1 MSHQAIP
8 DGFTSERNPIGWQQ
22 AAPCP
27 AALYDAGGVQVGRH
41 LYVVLGYQQISEVN
55 ERMFVL
61 DLALGKWLG
70 SITPRLRIGH
80 SHTGVCS
87 DGSHFMYIAS
97 GQYGPHCCPA
107 IPDCVSFDTR
117 SGQWRQLPPLPEARY
132 AGAMHLLAGRL
143 HYAGGARPD
152 RSTPASDH
160 WSIGVSNGAAT
171 ETQWRPEPPVPVAGM
186 HRGTTSVNGS
196 LYLFGGQQGDFTPL
210 PGDASHRCTGNVRE
224 SYLTECFRF
233 DPAEG
238 RWARLADMLIPASHN
253 DFSTVWDGEEV
264 HLLGGQVFKHP
275 KTFRLRLTN
284 AIQSYNPGEDRW
296 RISGRLPYRLKIPV
310 SAIHAGILTI
320 TTGQRDQSP
329 ADDSPGEITSATWRA
344 PLAMLKEERAAPMP
358 ASPYAGLA
366 GKEVVLISH
375 ELTLTGAPLL
385 LIETARQ
392 LQQAG
397 AIVRM
402 FSLADDQRSM
412 DPAEVAHVPVLPVE
426 TSIHW
431 AARAELVI
439 ANTAVA
445 GNWVSQFLQVLPGAG
460 SKLLWWIHENDTRLY
475 GKFMECAPLV
485 NRMVFGSP
493 SAQRQWE
500 EDGFALP
507 QRRSVV
513 LLGNDTE
520 VLNAAAADRA
530 LVMLPSG
537 LAMLTRSEMRTTLG
551 VSPEEFLLVCI
562 GAVAPHKGQVELVRT
577 VGRLLDRNPNLPLR
591 LLLVGFSDWKQCRSL
606 LASLSPSERRAVK
619 GGRLMLTQRRHIFA
633 FFKAADASVINTQ
646 GNGEVFGRVSI
657 EAMAFGLPVLGT
669 NAGGT
674 TDIVVPEETGLLHPV
689 GQAGQEILSANIL
702 RLLRDRTLAKRM
714 GEAGSERAR
723 RHFSPEQFHR
733 TFASALMLDQAIAPV

>member
-1 MSHQAIP
+1 M
-8 DGFTSERNPIGWQQ
+8 ERNLIGWQQ

-27 AALYDAGGVQVGRH
+27 AALYDAGGVQIGRH
-41 LYVVLGYQQISEVN
+41 LYVVLGYRQISEVN
-55 ERMFVL
+55 ERIFVL
-61 DLALGKWLG
+61 DLAQGKWLG

-87 DGSHFMYIAS
+87 DGSRFMYIAS

-107 IPDCVSFDTR
+107 IPDCVSFDAR
-117 SGQWRQLPPLPEARY
+117 SGQWRQLPPLPEPRY

-160 WSIGVSNGAAT
+160 WSIAVCDGAAL
-171 ETQWRPEPPVPVAGM
+171 ETQWRREPPVPVAGM
-186 HRGTTSVNGS
+186 HRGSTSINGS
-196 LYLFGGQQGDFTPL
+196 LFLFGGQQGDFRAL
-210 PGDASHRCTGNVRE
+210 PGDASYCCTGNVRE
-224 SYLTECFRF
+224 DYLAESFRF

-238 RWARLADMLIPASHN
+238 RWTNLADMLIPASHN

-275 KTFRLRLTN
+275 HSFRLRLTN
-284 AIQSYNPGEDRW
+284 AIQSYNPAEDRW

-310 SAIHAGILTI
+310 CANHAGILTI
-320 TTGQRDQSP
+320 TTGQRDRSP

-344 PLAMLKEERAAPMP
+344 PLAMLKEGRWAPMP

-385 LIETARQ
+385 LIETAKQ
-392 LQQAG
+392 LQMAG

-402 FSLADDQRSM
+402 FSLADDQCPM
-412 DPAEVAHVPVLPVE
+412 DSAEAVHVPVLPVE
-426 TSIHW
+426 TSIRW

-439 ANTAVA
+439 ANTALA
-445 GNWVSQFLQVLPGAG
+445 GSWVSQFLQVSPEAG
-460 SKLLWWIHENDTRLY
+460 SKLVWWIHENDTRCY
-475 GKFMECAPLV
+475 GKFMACAPLAS
-485 NRMVFGSP
+485 RMVFGAP

-507 QRRSVV
+507 QRRCFV
-513 LLGNDTE
+513 LPGNDRE
-520 VLNAAAADRA
+520 VVNAAATDGA

-537 LAMLTRSEMRTTLG
+537 AAMLTRSEMRATLG
-551 VSPEEFLLVCI
+551 VLPEEFLLVCI
-562 GAVAPHKGQVELVRT
+562 GTVAPHKGQVELVRT
-577 VGRLLDRNPNLPLR
+577 VGQLLDRNPGLPLS
-591 LLLVGFSDWKQCRSL
+591 LLLVGFSDEKQRRSL
-606 LASLSPSERRAVK
+606 FASLSLSQRRAVK
-619 GGRLMLTQRRHIFA
+619 GGRLMLTKRRHVFA
-633 FFKAADASVINTQ
+633 YYKAADAFVMNTQ

-669 NAGGT
+669 DAGGT
-674 TDIVVPEETGLLHPV
+674 RDIVLPGKTGLLHPV
-689 GQAGQEILSANIL
+689 GEAGQEILSANIL
-702 RLLRDRTLAKRM
+702 RLLQDRPLAKRM
-714 GEAGSERAR
+714 GEAGRERASS
-723 RHFSPEQFHR
+723 HFSPEQFHR
-733 TFASALMLDQAIAPV
+733 TFARVLMLDEAKGCSGSNQ